1 MELRQ
6 IRYFLTICG
15 HGSFSRAAE
24 ACGVTQPALTKAIKA
39 LEGEVGGPLFHR
51 EGRRL
56 VLSELGQMVH
66 PHLQRLAGEQDA
78 ALAVAQNFKLL
89 KQAPLRVGIL
99 PTIGPVRVGRFLSAF
114 RGRHP
119 GVELSVSE
127 GSTAELVSR
136 LERAELDIALANPVG
151 GFGETFRAETLYS
164 ERYVVI
170 FPPGHRLARLDAV
183 RLADLDGEDY
193 VDRLACEMREMVAR
207 VVGERAIQLY
217 AKFRSEREDW
227 VQTMVLCGLGF
238 AFMPEY
244 SVTVGGLVARPLIE
258 PTVAREVQAF
268 EVRGRMRTP
277 AASLF
282 LRELAGFAWPAAVT
296 PGATLRS

>member
-6 IRYFLTICG
+6 IRYFLEICEK
-15 HGSFSRAAE
+15 GSFSRAAE
-24 ACGVTQPALTKAIKA
+24 ACGVTQPALTKAMKA
-39 LEGEVGGPLFHR
+39 LEDEVGGAVFHR

-56 VLSELGQMVH
+56 VVSELGQMVR

-78 ALAVAQNFKLL
+78 ALTVAKNYKLL
-89 KQAPLRVGIL
+89 KQAPLRVGVM
-99 PTIGPVRVGRFLSAF
+99 PTIGPGRIGRFLGVF
-114 RGRHP
+114 RENHP
-119 GVELSVSE
+119 GVELAVSE
-127 GSTAELVSR
+127 GSVETLAKQLAS
-136 LERAELDIALANPVG
+136 AELDVAVANAVG
-151 GFGETFRAETLYS
+151 GFGDEFRAELLYH

-170 FPPGHRLARLDAV
+170 FPPGHRFARLDAV

-193 VDRLACEMREMVAR
+193 VDRLACEMREMVMKVLGDR
-207 VVGERAIQLY
+207 SIQLY

-244 SVTVGGLVARPLIE
+244 SVTVGGLVSRALIE
-258 PTVAREVQAF
+258 PSVARDVQAL
-268 EVRGRMRTP
+268 EVRGRQRTP

-282 LRELAGFAWPAAVT
+282 LRDMAGFAWP
-296 PGATLRS
+296 G

>member
-6 IRYFLTICG
+6 IRYFLSICE
-15 HGSFSRAAE
+15 HGSFSRAADE
-24 ACGVTQPALTKAIKA
+24 WDVTQPALTKAIKA
-39 LEGEVGGPLFHR
+39 LETEVGGALFHR

-56 VLSELGQMVH
+56 VLTELGQMVS
-66 PHLQRLAGEQDA
+66 PHLHRLAGEQDA

-99 PTIGPVRVGRFLSAF
+99 PTIGPVRIGRFLSAF
-114 RGRHP
+114 RDRHP
-119 GVELSVSE
+119 GVELAVSE
-127 GSTAELVSR
+127 GSSVELAR
-136 LERAELDIALANPVG
+136 KLERAELDVAIANAIG
-151 GFGETFRAETLYS
+151 GFGEPFRAEKLYS

-170 FPPGHRLARLDAV
+170 FPPGHRFAGLDAV

-193 VDRLACEMREMVAR
+193 VDRLACEMREMVMR
-207 VVGERAIQLY
+207 VVGDREIRLY

-244 SVTVGGLVARPLIE
+244 SVTVGGLVSRALVE
-258 PTVAREVQAF
+258 PTVARDVQAF
-268 EVRGRMRTP
+268 AVRGRQRSP
-277 AASLF
+277 ATSLF
-282 LRELAGFAWPAAVT
+282 LRELGAFAWP
-296 PGATLRS
+296 G

>member
-6 IRYFLTICG
+6 IRYFLEICE
-15 HGSFSRAAE
+15 HGSFSRAADI
-24 ACGVTQPALTKAIKA
+24 CGVTQPALTKAMKA
-39 LEGEVGGPLFHR
+39 LEDEVGGTIFHR

-56 VLSELGQMVH
+56 VLSELGQMVR

-78 ALAVAQNFKLL
+78 ALTVAKNYKLL

-99 PTIGPVRVGRFLSAF
+99 PTIGPGRIGRFLGGF
-114 RGRHP
+114 RDSHP
-119 GVELSVSE
+119 GVELAVSE
-127 GSTAELVSR
+127 GSAETLAKQLAGADLDVAVANAIGGFGD
-136 LERAELDIALANPVG
+136 EFRAEL
-151 GFGETFRAETLYS
+151 LYR

-170 FPPGHRLARLDAV
+170 FPPGHRFAQLDAV

-193 VDRLACEMREMVAR
+193 VDRLACEMREMVMKVLGDR
-207 VVGERAIQLY
+207 SIQLY

-227 VQTMVLCGLGF
+227 VQTMVLSGLGF

-244 SVTVGGLVARPLIE
+244 SVTVGGLLSRPLIE
-258 PTVAREVQAF
+258 PAVARDVQAF
-268 EVRGRMRTP
+268 EVRGRQRTP

-282 LRELAGFAWPAAVT
+282 LRDMAAFGWP
-296 PGATLRS
+296 G

>member
-6 IRYFLTICG
+6 IRYFLSICE
-15 HGSFSRAAE
+15 HGGFSRAAE

-39 LEGEVGGPLFHR
+39 LEEDVGGAMFHR

-56 VLSELGQMVH
+56 VLSELGQMVR

-78 ALAVAQNFKLL
+78 ALTVAKNFKLL

-99 PTIGPVRVGRFLSAF
+99 PTIGPARIGRFLGAF
-114 RGRHP
+114 RDDNP
-119 GVELSVSE
+119 GVELAVTE
-127 GSTAELVSR
+127 GSTDTLAKQ
-136 LERAELDIALANPVG
+136 LEHAELDIALANG
-151 GFGETFRAETLYS
+151 IAGFGDPFRAEPLYN

-170 FPPGHRLARLDAV
+170 FPPGHRFEKLDAV

-193 VDRLACEMREMVAR
+193 VDRLACEMREMVMGVLGDR
-207 VVGERAIQLY
+207 SIQLY

-227 VQTMVLCGLGF
+227 VQTMVLAGLGF

-244 SVTVGGLVARPLIE
+244 SVTVGGLLSRPLVE
-258 PTVAREVQAF
+258 PAVSRDVQAF
-268 EVRGRMRTP
+268 EVRGRQRSP
-277 AASLF
+277 AAALF
-282 LRELAGFAWPAAVT
+282 LQNMARFGWP
-296 PGATLRS
+296 G

>member
-6 IRYFLTICG
+6 IRYFLAICEHAG
-15 HGSFSRAAE
+15 FSRAADV
-24 ACGVTQPALTKAIKA
+24 CGVTQPALTKAIKA
-39 LEGEVGGPLFHR
+39 LEAEIGGDLFHR

-56 VLSELGQMVH
+56 VLSELGQMVS
-66 PHLQRLAGEQDA
+66 PHLRRLAGEQDA
-78 ALAVAQNFKLL
+78 ALTVAKNFKLL

-99 PTIGPVRVGRFLSAF
+99 PTIGPVRIGRFLTAF
-114 RGRHP
+114 RDKHP
-119 GVELSVSE
+119 GVELAVSE
-127 GSTAELVSR
+127 GSADALAKQ
-136 LERAELDIALANPVG
+136 LEAAELDIAVANPVA
-151 GFGETFRAETLYS
+151 GFGDQFRAQLLYR

-170 FPPGHRLARLDAV
+170 FPPGHRFERLDAA

-193 VDRLACEMREMVAR
+193 VDRLACEMRELVTR
-207 VVGERAIQLY
+207 VLGDRSIHLY

-244 SVTVGGLVARPLIE
+244 SVTVGGLLSRALIE
-258 PTVAREVQAF
+258 PVVTRDVQAF
-268 EVRGRMRTP
+268 EVRGRARTP

-282 LRELAGFAWPAAVT
+282 LQDLAAFAWP
-296 PGATLRS
+296 G